1 MVMWLLT
8 CPLADR
14 NSRHLQ
20 NKLTYLHKHSNRAQ
34 LFSVTCA
41 RFGRITKVKLSES
54 TYPIYANSE
63 SSTSTQRC
71 EISHISKPTGL
82 TTITVSCALFCFLK
96 KNPSNYVY
104 TEKYVSFISISK
116 LKTYTQ
122 NPSFWYVQIWTD
134 SDDLTL
140 EFHRRDEHS
149 APDLLWEEGL
159 DCQRVLVRACKC
171 TNGIL

>member
-1 MVMWLLT
+1 MSIRQNFKKTKRKLNASFRWMVMWLLT
-8 CPLADR
+8 CPLAER

-20 NKLTYLHKHSNRAQ
+20 NKLIYLHKHSNRAQ

-96 KNPSNYVY
+96 KILQTMYIQKNMYLSYPFLN
-104 TEKYVSFISISK
+104 
-116 LKTYTQ
+116 LKPIHKILPFDTFRSGPT
-122 NPSFWYVQIWTD
+122 VTIW
-134 SDDLTL
+134 
-140 EFHRRDEHS
+140 
-149 APDLLWEEGL
+149 P
-159 DCQRVLVRACKC
+159 
-171 TNGIL
+171 